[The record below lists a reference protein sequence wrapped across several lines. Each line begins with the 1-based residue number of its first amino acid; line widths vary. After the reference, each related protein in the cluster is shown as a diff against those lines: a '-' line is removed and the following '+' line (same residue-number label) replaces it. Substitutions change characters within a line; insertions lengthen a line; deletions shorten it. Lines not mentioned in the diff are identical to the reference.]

1 MAVRPSRAAALAGCA
16 VLVGILGTSAAQAD
30 PSLAGD
36 RAAIEGNTPAW
47 ATPSAKVGDVGGDE
61 VRRVRIALALKDRRG
76 AEALAKAV
84 STPGSPSHRKF
95 LSSQQFVDR
104 FAPEKSTVDRVT
116 SWLRGQ
122 GLTVSEVSE
131 NRHFVSVEGK
141 VSTLESAFKVTLG
154 KFKVPTKTG
163 ALELAAPESAVSV
176 PRELRGAVEAVLG
189 LDDSERTI
197 TPKQVSPAWPN
208 TAPVRPRAAAR
219 AAGDPTSCALYWGES
234 VNTSVPRKFAGDL
247 QSNALCGYNTAQMRA
262 IYGLGGGNT
271 GAGQTV
277 AIIGAYNHEPIVS
290 DTNRAAA
297 SFGSPQLTP
306 GQYSA
311 VLASRWDDIEQCI
324 PESWASE
331 QALDVQAIH
340 TIAPAAKIIYYGA
353 SSCRTLY
360 DALNKA
366 VQDNKASVL
375 SNSWGAS
382 GETQPAAVRQQMDS
396 IALQAAI
403 QGQAITVSSG
413 DAGDN
418 SGNPDVRRAATDFP
432 ASHPWVTAV
441 GGTSVAVDGNN
452 RVQFTAGWEIAGYTQ
467 SGSTWVPQQGIDG
480 KFAGGAGGGASSLY
494 EQPDYQKGIAPGT
507 GRRMVPDVSALADGY
522 TGIGVGFSTPDG
534 YVEFPSG
541 GTSAAAPIIAALVA
555 DAQQAQ
561 GVERF
566 GFLNGALYQMAGK
579 PGMTDVKPVQA
590 GVWTPYM
597 IGYGHVDVPCEGNT
611 SPCRPGSYVA
621 EFDSKPQSLQSA
633 TGWDN
638 VTGVGTPSAGF
649 LTAFGK

>member
-1 MAVRPSRAAALAGCA
+1 MAVRPSRASALVGCA
-16 VLVGILGTSAAQAD
+16 ALVGILGTSAAQAD

-36 RAAIEGNTPAW
+36 RAAIEGNTPSW
-47 ATPSAKVGDVGGDE
+47 ATPAAKVGEVAGDE
-61 VRRVRIALALKDRRG
+61 VRRVRIALTLKDRRG

-84 STPGSPSHRKF
+84 SMPGSPSHRKF

-104 FAPEKSTVDRVT
+104 FAPAQSTVDRVT
-116 SWLRGQ
+116 GWLRGQ
-122 GLTVSEVSE
+122 NLTVSEVSG
-131 NRHFVSVEGK
+131 NRHFVTVEGK
-141 VSTLESAFKVTLG
+141 VSVLESAFRVRLS
-154 KFKVPTKTG
+154 KFKLSTKAG
-163 ALELAAPESAVSV
+163 ALELAAPESSVSV

-197 TPKQVSPAWPN
+197 APKQVAMRTPNGAPA
-208 TAPVRPRAAAR
+208 RPRADVK
-219 AAGDPTSCALYWGES
+219 AAGDPNSCALYWGES
-234 VNTSVPRKFAGDL
+234 VNTAVPRKFAGDL
-247 QSNALCGYNTAQMRA
+247 QSNALCGYDTAQMRG

-297 SFGSPQLTP
+297 TFGSPQLTA

-311 VLASRWDDIEQCI
+311 VLASRWDDIQQCI
-324 PESWASE
+324 PESWAGE

-382 GETQPAAVRQQMDS
+382 GENQPAAVRQQMDS

-418 SGNPDVRRAATDFP
+418 AGNPDVRRAATDFP

-441 GGTSVAVDGNN
+441 GGTSVAVDSNN
-452 RVQFTAGWEIAGYTQ
+452 KVKFQTGWEISGYTQ
-467 SGSTWVPQQGIDG
+467 SGQNWTPQQGVDG

-494 EQPDYQKGIAPGT
+494 EQPDYQKGVAPGT
-507 GRRMVPDVSALADGY
+507 GRRMLPDVSALADAY
-522 TGIGVGFSTPDG
+522 TGIGVGFTTPDG
-534 YVEFPSG
+534 YIEYPSG

-579 PGMTDVKPVQA
+579 AGMTDVKPVAA

-597 IGYGHVDVPCEGNT
+597 VTYGHVDVPGNQ
-611 SPCRPGSYVA
+611 GSYLA
-621 EFDSKPQSLQSA
+621 EFDGKPQSLQSG

-638 VTGVGTPSAGF
+638 VTGVGTPAAGF
-649 LTAFGK
+649 LTAFAK